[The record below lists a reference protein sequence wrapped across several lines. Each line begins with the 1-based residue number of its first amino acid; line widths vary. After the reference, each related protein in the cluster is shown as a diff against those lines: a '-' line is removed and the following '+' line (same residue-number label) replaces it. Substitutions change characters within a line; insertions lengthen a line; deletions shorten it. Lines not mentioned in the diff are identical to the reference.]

1 MEFKGVRRLY
11 YIMESPLPEFYRD
24 ANETIQNVIITLGVG
39 CYLKLFRGKTE
50 EEVINKLSDTGV
62 DPMIDFYED
71 KIDKLTK
78 VNVSLKKE
86 MNDNYEEHIKKVEE
100 QTVKINSMYNFEIEK
115 LKKEIIIINN
125 TNDTKSNTLLA
136 SQRDKH
142 DEAIQRMNN
151 TIETI
156 NGKTTM
162 ELGYKDEQ
170 IKSLNIENEN
180 KQSTIDEFIGRRKF
194 KNNTE
199 QGNYGER
206 IIDEIVEKGL
216 PYDKKADCIDSSKVG
231 GSGDRII
238 KFDNGKNLM
247 VEVKLKGTI
256 TKEDREQFETHYQK
270 DFEEKKCDAALFLS
284 LMSEQIPT
292 IGDSPILHYKDNVG
306 YYGLREDFTMS
317 EKKIRIERCI
327 HEIYCE
333 MNKSDIKVESET
345 ENKSDIYNTT
355 LEILVN
361 QKKDY
366 ERILKNHTNES
377 DRVQKNLI
385 VVIQKLND
393 LYREIQIKQITID
406 RKLIDEKLYL
416 PGLIKR
422 IREWKVENNITFKK
436 GSHNKII
443 LEKMTLNA
451 LDRDFITSKKI
462 KQIDLE

>member
-100 QTVKINSMYNFEIEK
+100 QTVKINSMYNFEIDK
-115 LKKEIIIINN
+115 LKQEIIIINN

-142 DEAIQRMNN
+142 DEEIQRMNN

-199 QGNYGER
+199 QGNYGEK
-206 IIDEIVEKGL
+206 IIDELVEKGL
-216 PYDKKADCIDSSKVG
+216 SWDKRAECVDSSKVG

-238 KFDNGKNLM
+238 KFSNGKSLM
-247 VEVKLKGTI
+247 IEVKFKGVI
-256 TKEDREQFETHYQK
+256 KKEDREQFETHYQK

-292 IGDSPILHYKDNVG
+292 IGDAPILHYEGNVG
-306 YYGLREDFTMS
+306 YYGLSDERTMS
-317 EKKIRIERCI
+317 EKKHRIVRCI
-327 HEIYCE
+327 HEMYCKMGE
-333 MNKSDIKVESET
+333 N
-345 ENKSDIYNTT
+345 ENKVDDDAENKTGIYNLM

-361 QKKDY
+361 QKREC
-366 ERILKNHTNES
+366 ERVIKIHQNETDKNKS
-377 DRVQKNLI
+377 NLI
-385 VVIQKLND
+385 GVNQKLND
-393 LYREIQIKQITID
+393 LYREIQVKQIIID
-406 RKLIDEKLYL
+406 KKLIDEKLYL
-416 PGLIKR
+416 SELIKR
-422 IREWKVENNITFKK
+422 IREWKVENNITFRK
-436 GSHNKII
+436 GGHNKTII
-443 LEKMTLNA
+443 EKMTLSE
-451 LDRDFITSKKI
+451 LDRGYIIAKKI
-462 KQIDLE
+462 KQSDLE